1 MGWDITVEHKCQL
14 PNDSGTVTGRAQM
27 FNPALEETKV
37 CVCVGR
43 GQLQRASSRSHVPH
57 FFVKQ
62 GLSLGSGASEEAGW
76 LARSFKDLSVYPV
89 LGRFSRG
96 FWGLNLVVRLPRQA
110 LCRSALVPGLI
121 HPFSCSLF
129 LVSGEPAGIAA
140 PTPPRLAVHSPLL
153 LHFQCHLR
161 VKSKAMGGGTE
172 GTQVWG
178 SRNVSH
184 PSGAR
189 WLCILRTCH
198 RGSCISFFSRMI
210 QGQCY
215 LHHNR

>member
-1 MGWDITVEHKCQL
+1 M
-14 PNDSGTVTGRAQM
+14 R
-27 FNPALEETKV
+27 
-37 CVCVGR
+37 
-43 GQLQRASSRSHVPH
+43 
-57 FFVKQ
+57 Q

-121 HPFSCSLF
+121 HPFSPAHSSWSLGSLLGLQCPHHLGLPSTALF
-129 LVSGEPAGIAA
+129 YFISNVTSGSRIK
-140 PTPPRLAVHSPLL
+140 
-153 LHFQCHLR
+153 QW
-161 VKSKAMGGGTE
+161 GTE

-184 PSGAR
+184 PSGAW

-210 QGQCY
+210 QGQRY